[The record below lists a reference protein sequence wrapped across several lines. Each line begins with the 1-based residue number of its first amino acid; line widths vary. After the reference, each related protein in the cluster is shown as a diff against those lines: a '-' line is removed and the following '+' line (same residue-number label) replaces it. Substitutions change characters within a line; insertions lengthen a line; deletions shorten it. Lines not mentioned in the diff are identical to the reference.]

1 MEERIGF
8 IGLGT
13 MGTAMA
19 LRLAQAGYEIRVW
32 NRSPGKDEEL
42 VAAGALRSESVA
54 AVFSESDIVLSMLS
68 NDAAAAAAFT
78 GAALAN
84 ASGTLHVN
92 MATISMEMS
101 RTLQQRHAAA
111 GAGYIAAPVL
121 GRPNVAAAGQLN
133 IVAAGPEELID
144 TAAPVLAHLGKQVWR
159 VGEDPAQANLVKIG
173 VNYNLIHALQA
184 LGESLSL
191 VEHGGV
197 DSQTFVDIL
206 TDAAFTGS
214 AYVGYGGLIA
224 QRAYRPAAFSVELGL
239 KDLSLAESAADEVGA
254 ALPTAPVIRDIF
266 SETLADP
273 DLADGDWSVIAEVI
287 RRGAALGV

>member
-19 LRLAQAGYEIRVW
+19 LRLAQAGYELRIW
-32 NRSPGKDEEL
+32 NRSPGKGEEL
-42 VAAGALRSESVA
+42 VAAGALRSGSVA
-54 AVFSESDIVLSMLS
+54 EVFSESDIVLSMLS
-68 NDAAAAAAFT
+68 NDAAVAAAFDD
-78 GAALAN
+78 AVLAS

-92 MATISMEMS
+92 MATISLEMS
-101 RTLQQRHAAA
+101 RTLQQRHEAA

-133 IVAAGPEELID
+133 IVAAGPGELID
-144 TAAPVLAHLGKQVWR
+144 AAEPVLAHLGKQVWR
-159 VGEDPAQANLVKIG
+159 VGEDPEQANLVKIG

-239 KDLSLAESAADEVGA
+239 KDLSLAETAADELGA
-254 ALPTAPVIRDIF
+254 ALPTAPVMRDIF

-273 DLADGDWSVIAEVI
+273 ELADGDWSAIAEVI
-287 RRGAALGV
+287 RRGPALDG